1 MITIDRRDFARTL
14 ASVSLGLLPTPRIA
28 FLRRPPQQYAFIR
41 RNVYCL
47 NAYSPEIMAYKRAI
61 QVIRGRPAT
70 DPTSWQAQSNI
81 HGAFKPDPA
90 NGIVNYCQGGPANF
104 VAPPGM
110 IADACR
116 HDYLFLAWHRIYL
129 YYFERIVRSAS
140 GDPTFALPYWG
151 YSPTG
156 PRNLPLTFRSPNNTT
171 NPLWTDQRDSA
182 INAGNDITATYV
194 DASNAMVN
202 VGFAAFQSSL
212 SGTPH
217 GQVHVATGDG
227 CGWMSYFE
235 TAGMDPIFWLHHA
248 NIDRLWED
256 WIALG
261 GGRVN
266 PTTDPAWLNNTFSFY
281 DENGATVTMNVSQ
294 ILDTASQLNYR
305 YAAPTIC
312 PVRVRCFCLPWRPW
326 LIDPRIIALADSIRH
341 RPPLPNPFIAAQR
354 PEPVPLG
361 ASPREIRLAL
371 TAETRARLSALPH
384 DSQARLSALP
394 RDSQAGANIKLVF
407 DDIRLQ
413 QNPAVAYD
421 VYVNLPAGADTV
433 YTSPHYIGSLDFF
446 GSGRPDHKALRRE
459 FDLVHPYLRLL
470 QLKRWPA
477 DTLRVTLVPKPLVEG
492 HDVRKRLGQRP
503 QATIG
508 RVSVVIE

>member
-1 MITIDRRDFARTL
+1 MMQSLPLALLLLSLGSPTIRQLKPTAREDDMTTLDRRDFTLTL
-14 ASVSLGLLPTPRIA
+14 ASASLGLLPRPRLSA
-28 FLRRPPQQYAFIR
+28 LRPPVQHKTPYIR
-41 RNVYCL
+41 HNIYCL
-47 NAYSPEIMAYKRAI
+47 TATSPEIVAYKRAI
-61 QVIRGRPAT
+61 QVMRAKSAT

-90 NGIVNYCQGGPANF
+90 RGVVNVCPPATAADL
-104 VAPPGM
+104 VAPAGM

-326 LIDPRIIALADSIRH
+326 LVDPRIIALADSIRH

-361 ASPREIRLAL
+361 ASPREI
-371 TAETRARLSALPH
+371 
-384 DSQARLSALP
+384 
-394 RDSQAGANIKLVF
+394 
-407 DDIRLQ
+407 
-413 QNPAVAYD
+413 
-421 VYVNLPAGADTV
+421 
-433 YTSPHYIGSLDFF
+433 
-446 GSGRPDHKALRRE
+446 
-459 FDLVHPYLRLL
+459 
-470 QLKRWPA
+470 
-477 DTLRVTLVPKPLVEG
+477 
-492 HDVRKRLGQRP
+492 
-503 QATIG
+503 
-508 RVSVVIE
+508 